1 MSATINQEVIEKEPL
16 PPGDL
21 AIWIFIFAELAVF
34 GVLFLVYAFARSNNV
49 ELFNSSQ
56 ELVDRTS
63 GAINTI
69 VLITSSLFAVRS
81 VTAIRDGDAKS
92 CGHWL
97 LATIGMGGVLVI
109 IKIFEFQAKFDAGIG
124 LSTNLFFT
132 FYLSMTAFHFMHV
145 ILGMIILAAV
155 YLKARRG
162 GYSATEHTGVET
174 GVSYWHMVD
183 LVWIILFPLVYIIR

>member
-1 MSATINQEVIEKEPL
+1 MSEKEPL

-34 GVLFLVYAFARSNNV
+34 GVLFLVYAFSRSNNV

-56 ELVDRTS
+56 DLVDRTS
-63 GAINTI
+63 GAINTL
-69 VLITSSLFAVRS
+69 VLITSSFFAVRS
-81 VTAIRDGDAKS
+81 VAAIRDDNAKS

-97 LATIGMGGVLVI
+97 LATIGMGGVFLVI
-109 IKIFEFQAKFDAGIG
+109 KMIEFNAKFSAGIG
-124 LSTNLFFT
+124 LSTNLYFT
-132 FYLSMTAFHFMHV
+132 YFLSMTAFHFMHV

-155 YLKARRG
+155 YFKARGG
-162 GYSATEHTGVET
+162 GYSAANHTGVET

-183 LVWIILFPLVYIIR
+183 LVWIILFPLVYVIR